1 MRSKNLIITVLFS
14 SLLFVGWK
22 AIDQEWLSEKRKGY
36 TLKYTSS
43 DKKNKK
49 EYRQLIENGMSS
61 AAFFFGDGFKKEFD
75 VFIHPN
81 RLSLDIAWQKDW
93 NMPDFKSECWMVASG
108 VATKLD
114 VISPKQW
121 DKEAC
126 EHIYSDTNKTQQ
138 LITHE
143 LIHVYHGQLNVSPDF
158 SDVQGIDWF
167 VEGLAT
173 YASGQCDSKR
183 ISEVQKAILE
193 NKIPEK
199 LDDFWKGKIKY
210 GLSGSV
216 VMFIDKTYGR
226 EKLRTLLPLNK
237 KSELL
242 AALNTTESELLAA
255 WRNHILEYKSG
266 Q

>member
-1 MRSKNLIITVLFS
+1 MKSKHIIFSILFS
-14 SLLFVGWK
+14 SLLFMGWK
-22 AIDQEWLSEKRKGY
+22 TINQEWLTEIRKGY
-36 TLKYTSS
+36 TLKYTPS

-49 EYRQLIENGMSS
+49 EYRKLIENGKSS
-61 AAFFFGDGFKKEFD
+61 VEFFFSDTFKKEFE
-75 VFIHPN
+75 VFVHPN
-81 RLSLDIAWQKDW
+81 RLSLDKAWQKDW

-126 EHIYSDTNKTQQ
+126 EHVYSDSQKTQQ

-143 LIHVYHGQLNVSPDF
+143 LVHVYHGQLNISPDF
-158 SDVQGIDWF
+158 SDVQGMDWF

-173 YASGQCDSKR
+173 YVSGQCDSKR
-183 ISEVQKAILE
+183 IAEVQKAIAE
-193 NKIPEK
+193 NKTPQS
-199 LDDFWKGKIKY
+199 LDQFWTSKIKY

-226 EKLRTLLPLNK
+226 EKLKTLLPLNK
-237 KSELL
+237 KSDLL
-242 AALNTTESELLAA
+242 TTLNTTESELLAA
-255 WRNHILEYKSG
+255 WQKHILEYSTG